1 MPQLIVTPEMR
12 TLHEL
17 LSNSV
22 EYMVPNFQRNYT
34 WGQEEWGDLWDDI
47 CAIEADEQQ
56 ANGKRQD
63 EQHYMG
69 YLVLQQQA
77 SREFVIV
84 DGQQRIATLCL
95 LALAT
100 AECIE
105 TKAIKD
111 EISNRYLYVK
121 NVPDLIPRSRLTLN
135 QINAPFYQQH
145 LLERKFKKSVKREH
159 RSNQKMH
166 KAFLYF
172 RDRIQEKFGKKGADK
187 EIAKFFDHRVG
198 DGLLFTVLSVQNSE
212 SAFIIFETL
221 NARGVELSSPDLL
234 KNHLFSIVHDYNS
247 DHEMRQ
253 LEERWLHTST
263 NIHPKYMT
271 TFLRHYWIARGG
283 APVRQ
288 KSLYRA
294 IRKELNKRELV
305 FPFLDEMKEDS
316 DLYAQLRRPETGN
329 WNPKHEKYLSRFI
342 IYRAIQ
348 QYPLLLAALNNWDA
362 DEEFTKLVRY
372 CSIIVFRRSV
382 IGGLHPR
389 DLESAFSDCVTAVRD
404 GARSASEM
412 LPILRE
418 VYLNDARFVDSFA
431 EFTVPTR
438 NGKNLAKHI
447 LFEIESQMS
456 GNDYSVQSTKYSL
469 EHIAPENPEDG
480 WDEFDNRDKDLF
492 LWRLGNLALLDLKV
506 NSKAGNR
513 PFADKCSV
521 YESSRF
527 ALTRD
532 CAEYGEWTPRA
543 INERQREM
551 AKIANAIWRIDFPKD

>member
-34 WGQEEWGDLWDDI
+34 WGQEEWGELWDDI
-47 CAIEADEQQ
+47 CALEADEQQ
-56 ANGKRQD
+56 ANGNRQD

-77 SREFVIV
+77 PREFMIV

-105 TKAIKD
+105 DEAIKE
-111 EISNRYLYVK
+111 EILNRYLYVK

-166 KAFLYF
+166 NAFLYF
-172 RDRIQEKFGKKGADK
+172 RDNIQKKFGKVGADK
-187 EIAKFFDHRVG
+187 GIAKFFDRRVG
-198 DGLLFTVLSVQNSE
+198 DGLLFTVLNVQNSE

-234 KNHLFSIVHDYNS
+234 KNHLFSIVHDYNT
-247 DHEMRQ
+247 DYEMKQ
-253 LEERWLHTST
+253 LEERWLQTSN
-263 NIHPKYMT
+263 NIKPKHMT
-271 TFLRHYWIARGG
+271 TFLKHYWIARGG
-283 APVRQ
+283 SPVRQ
-288 KSLYRA
+288 KNLYRV
-294 IRKELNKRELV
+294 IRKELGSRELV
-305 FPFLDEMKEDS
+305 FPFLDNMKEDS
-316 DLYAQLRRPETGN
+316 DLYAQLLRPDTGD
-329 WNPKHEKYLSRFI
+329 WTPKHEKYLSRFI
-342 IYRAIQ
+342 VYRAIQ
-348 QYPLLLAALNNWDA
+348 QYPLLLAALNNWDS
-362 DEEFTKLVRY
+362 DEEFAKLVRY

-389 DLESAFSDCVTAVRD
+389 DLESAFSECVTAVLA
-404 GARSASEM
+404 GAHSASE
-412 LPILRE
+412 LFPILRE
-418 VYLNDARFVDSFA
+418 VYLNDARFVDSFS
-431 EFTVPTR
+431 EFTVSGR
-438 NGKNLAKHI
+438 DRKNLAKHI
-447 LFEIESQMS
+447 LFEVESQMS
-456 GNDYSVQSTKYSL
+456 GNDYSIQSTKYSL
-469 EHIAPENPEDG
+469 EHIAPENPKDG

-492 LWRLGNLALLDLKV
+492 LWRLGNLALLSTKE
-506 NSKAGNR
+506 NKRAGNR
-513 PFADKCSV
+513 PFSKKRAI
-521 YESSRF
+521 YESSNF
-527 ALTRD
+527 ELTQN
-532 CAEYGEWTPRA
+532 CAAHDEWTPGA
-543 INERQREM
+543 INQRQREM
-551 AKIANAIWRIDFPKD
+551 AKIANVIWRIDFPKD